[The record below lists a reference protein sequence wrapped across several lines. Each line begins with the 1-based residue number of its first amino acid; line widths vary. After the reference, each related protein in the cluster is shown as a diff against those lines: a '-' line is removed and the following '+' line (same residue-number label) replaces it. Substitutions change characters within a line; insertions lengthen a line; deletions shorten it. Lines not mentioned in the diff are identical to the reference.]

1 MKIDEKYLD
10 LDYEGL
16 HIQVKMETEGIV
28 LDVFENGENVA
39 TTYKFYDDFN
49 VEIKEEKWYTLK
61 I

>member
-49 VEIKEEKWYTLK
+49 VEIKEEK
-61 I
+61 